1 MIHAKLEDFDKIKNI
16 FKGYRDIFPY
26 LRFDSLK
33 NKIEEGKVIYD
44 SGVVITYNR
53 YKRNQKLGDTQAKK
67 GDIVIQEIVKEE
79 NGNSVDVFNRFA
91 DFVQS
96 DIWLTVRRDNQK
108 AKRFYEKVNMKVV
121 GEVVWSKGTLMG
133 DVYKYSILTNNQ
145 KGDIFKTMF
154 DRFIYL
160 TLDKIVS
167 LCEKAKIYL
176 QERKLPKECRQSW
189 LSGYKKWQKEQKK

>member
-1 MIHAKLEDFDKIKNI
+1 MKHATIEDFDTIKNI

-44 SGVVITYNR
+44 SGVVITYNK
-53 YKRNQKLGDTQAKK
+53 YKRKQKLGNVQANK

-79 NGNSVDVFNRFA
+79 AGNSVDVFKRFA
-91 DFVQS
+91 DFVKE

-108 AKRFYEKVNMKVV
+108 AKRFYDKVGMKVV

-133 DVYKYSILTNNQ
+133 DVYKYSILTN
-145 KGDIFKTMF
+145 
-154 DRFIYL
+154 
-160 TLDKIVS
+160 
-167 LCEKAKIYL
+167 
-176 QERKLPKECRQSW
+176 
-189 LSGYKKWQKEQKK
+189 

>member
-53 YKRNQKLGDTQAKK
+53 YKRNQKLGDIQAKK

-133 DVYKYSILTNNQ
+133 DVYKYSILTNN
-145 KGDIFKTMF
+145 
-154 DRFIYL
+154 
-160 TLDKIVS
+160 
-167 LCEKAKIYL
+167 
-176 QERKLPKECRQSW
+176 
-189 LSGYKKWQKEQKK
+189 

>member
-1 MIHAKLEDFDKIKNI
+1 MKHATIEDFDTIKNI

-33 NKIEEGKVIYD
+33 NKVEEGKVIYD

-133 DVYKYSILTNNQ
+133 DVYKYSILTNN
-145 KGDIFKTMF
+145 
-154 DRFIYL
+154 
-160 TLDKIVS
+160 
-167 LCEKAKIYL
+167 
-176 QERKLPKECRQSW
+176 
-189 LSGYKKWQKEQKK
+189 

>member
-154 DRFIYL
+154 DKFIYL
-160 TLDKIVS
+160 TLDKIIS
-167 LCEKAKIYL
+167 FCEKAKTCIK
-176 QERKLPKECRQSW
+176 ESKLPKECRQKW
-189 LSGYKKWQKEQKK
+189 QDGYKKWQENKKK

>member
-53 YKRNQKLGDTQAKK
+53 YKRKQKLGDTQAKK

-133 DVYKYSILTNNQ
+133 DVYKYSILTNN
-145 KGDIFKTMF
+145 
-154 DRFIYL
+154 
-160 TLDKIVS
+160 
-167 LCEKAKIYL
+167 
-176 QERKLPKECRQSW
+176 
-189 LSGYKKWQKEQKK
+189 

>member
-91 DFVQS
+91 DFVKS

-121 GEVVWSKGTLMG
+121 GEVIWSKGTLMG
-133 DVYKYSILTNNQ
+133 DVYKYSILTN
-145 KGDIFKTMF
+145 D
-154 DRFIYL
+154 
-160 TLDKIVS
+160 
-167 LCEKAKIYL
+167 
-176 QERKLPKECRQSW
+176 
-189 LSGYKKWQKEQKK
+189 

>member
-91 DFVQS
+91 DFVKS

-121 GEVVWSKGTLMG
+121 GEVIWSKGTLMG
-133 DVYKYSILTNNQ
+133 DVYKYSILTN
-145 KGDIFKTMF
+145 
-154 DRFIYL
+154 
-160 TLDKIVS
+160 
-167 LCEKAKIYL
+167 
-176 QERKLPKECRQSW
+176 
-189 LSGYKKWQKEQKK
+189 

>member
-16 FKGYRDIFPY
+16 FKVYRDIFPY

-133 DVYKYSILTNNQ
+133 DVYKYSILTNN
-145 KGDIFKTMF
+145 
-154 DRFIYL
+154 
-160 TLDKIVS
+160 
-167 LCEKAKIYL
+167 
-176 QERKLPKECRQSW
+176 
-189 LSGYKKWQKEQKK
+189 

>member
-1 MIHAKLEDFDKIKNI
+1 MIHAKLEDFDKIKKI

-133 DVYKYSILTNNQ
+133 DVYKYSILTNN
-145 KGDIFKTMF
+145 
-154 DRFIYL
+154 
-160 TLDKIVS
+160 
-167 LCEKAKIYL
+167 
-176 QERKLPKECRQSW
+176 
-189 LSGYKKWQKEQKK
+189 

>member
-1 MIHAKLEDFDKIKNI
+1 MKL

-133 DVYKYSILTNNQ
+133 DVYKYSILTNN
-145 KGDIFKTMF
+145 
-154 DRFIYL
+154 
-160 TLDKIVS
+160 
-167 LCEKAKIYL
+167 
-176 QERKLPKECRQSW
+176 
-189 LSGYKKWQKEQKK
+189 

>member
-121 GEVVWSKGTLMG
+121 GEVVWSKRALMG
-133 DVYKYSILTNNQ
+133 DVYKYSILTNN
-145 KGDIFKTMF
+145 
-154 DRFIYL
+154 
-160 TLDKIVS
+160 
-167 LCEKAKIYL
+167 
-176 QERKLPKECRQSW
+176 
-189 LSGYKKWQKEQKK
+189 

>member
-1 MIHAKLEDFDKIKNI
+1 MCI
-16 FKGYRDIFPY
+16 RD
-26 LRFDSLK
+26 R
-33 NKIEEGKVIYD
+33 IEEGKVIYD

-133 DVYKYSILTNNQ
+133 DVYKYSILTNN
-145 KGDIFKTMF
+145 
-154 DRFIYL
+154 
-160 TLDKIVS
+160 
-167 LCEKAKIYL
+167 
-176 QERKLPKECRQSW
+176 
-189 LSGYKKWQKEQKK
+189 

>member
-79 NGNSVDVFNRFA
+79 KGNSVDVFNRFA

-133 DVYKYSILTNNQ
+133 DVYKYSILTNN
-145 KGDIFKTMF
+145 
-154 DRFIYL
+154 
-160 TLDKIVS
+160 
-167 LCEKAKIYL
+167 
-176 QERKLPKECRQSW
+176 
-189 LSGYKKWQKEQKK
+189 